1 MTIEIPHNTSEIF
14 RYTTDASLNFN
25 KTEIDVI
32 DNHRYIETDLTRKS
46 ISSFVFDLSS
56 TLNKQSQEIE
66 PITIFP
72 NPTSGLIFL
81 SGSYSEIK
89 CSVFSISGKQLFQQT
104 ISNEKDLD
112 LSELKKGCNLLKYN
126 TRIVFKILSLTT
138 LMKKQI
144 ISYSVIS
151 FIF

>member
-1 MTIEIPHNTSEIF
+1 MTIEIPYNTSEIF

-32 DNHRYIETDLTRKS
+32 DNHRFIETDLTPKS

-72 NPTSGLIFL
+72 NPTSGLIYFL
-81 SGSYSEIK
+81 VSDS
-89 CSVFSISGKQLFQQT
+89 
-104 ISNEKDLD
+104 
-112 LSELKKGCNLLKYN
+112 
-126 TRIVFKILSLTT
+126 
-138 LMKKQI
+138 
-144 ISYSVIS
+144 
-151 FIF
+151 